1 MWPTLFHGGVTH
13 VERFCLT
20 LVFGL
25 PVLVGLAIC
34 QNTARGDDAT
44 DALLTAA
51 TSSGTAVAKPA
62 EGTCAACEGRM
73 RPVLRLSLDRGR

>member
-1 MWPTLFHGGVTH
+1 MN
-13 VERFCLT
+13 RFYCT

-62 EGTCAACEGRM
+62 EGTCAACGSRDANKAAAIITG
-73 RPVLRLSLDRGR
+73 L

>member
-1 MWPTLFHGGVTH
+1 MN
-13 VERFCLT
+13 RFYCT

-51 TSSGTAVAKPA
+51 TSS
-62 EGTCAACEGRM
+62 ERRRCEASRAL
-73 RPVLRLSLDRGR
+73 LRRL